1 MKPNIYTVHQINIIL
16 FIITSVM
23 FVPII
28 VVFAFIFDLQ
38 TMIDPLTI
46 LLIGAAG
53 LGIFIGMGMLL
64 LVFQRQRNYRAVKA
78 SYHKEFSYLLFISAL
93 GVFGLGI
100 IFTYLGG
107 PAKYIPHVVIP
118 LFLGVYAALFFIGR
132 RYFNVDNFR

>member
-16 FIITSVM
+16 FIITCIM

-28 VVFAFIFDLQ
+28 VVFSYIFDLQ
-38 TMIDPLTI
+38 MMVDPITI
-46 LLIGAAG
+46 LLVGAAG
-53 LGIFIGMGMLL
+53 LVIFIGIGMLL
-64 LVFQRQRNYRAVKA
+64 LVFQRKRNYRSVKP

-93 GVFGLGI
+93 GILGFGI

-107 PAKYIPHVVIP
+107 PTNYIPHVVIP
-118 LFLGVYAALFFIGR
+118 LFLSVYAALFIIGR